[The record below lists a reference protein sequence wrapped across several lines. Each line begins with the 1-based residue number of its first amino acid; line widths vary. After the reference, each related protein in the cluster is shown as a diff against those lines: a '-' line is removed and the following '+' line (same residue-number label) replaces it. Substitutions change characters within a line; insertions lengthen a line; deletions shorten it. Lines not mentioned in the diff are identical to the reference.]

1 MRIILIDK
9 SKKICYDSDVNKNQS
24 QIKERSVPMDPN
36 TKHFRKRDAILTCL
50 MSTDTHPSAEMVH
63 QMLQQ
68 SHPDISQATVYRNL
82 ALFKKQGR
90 ITSVATVSGVERFD
104 ANTEPHVH
112 FICSGCDAVMDMPQI
127 TVPTELGANCTGCQ
141 VESCQLTFTGLCGV
155 CRNEGDPQ

>member
-1 MRIILIDK
+1 M
-9 SKKICYDSDVNKNQS
+9 
-24 QIKERSVPMDPN
+24 EAN

-50 MSTDTHPSAEMVH
+50 MNTDTHPSAEMVH

-90 ITSVATVSGVERFD
+90 ITSVATVSGAERFD

-112 FICSGCDAVMDMPQI
+112 FICSCCHAIIDLPQLAVPEQLRS
-127 TVPTELGANCTGCQ
+127 TVEAATGGQ
-141 VESCQLTFTGLCGV
+141 VGECQLSFTGTCQS
-155 CRNEGDPQ
+155 CCQKEKTA

>member
-1 MRIILIDK
+1 M
-9 SKKICYDSDVNKNQS
+9 
-24 QIKERSVPMDPN
+24 EPN

-50 MSTDTHPSAEMVH
+50 MNTDTHPSAEMVH
-63 QMLQQ
+63 QMLQH

-112 FICSGCDAVMDMPQI
+112 FICNGCDAVMDMHQI
-127 TVPTELGANCTGCQ
+127 AVPTQLGADAEKSTGCH
-141 VESCQLTFTGLCGV
+141 VESCQLTFTGLCSSCQPKGATL
-155 CRNEGDPQ
+155 